1 MCLPGDRLQEMPCC
15 RYSSLKLTTASAWS
29 KTVPIPVLFTVW
41 EGRAAPPSAV
51 APLAPAQKGRLLP
64 ACHIGS
70 KRRLLLKLTAIC
82 SMERIKEKKVQ
93 VKSPTLVSEGKR
105 ATLQT

>member
-1 MCLPGDRLQEMPCC
+1 M
-15 RYSSLKLTTASAWS
+15 
-29 KTVPIPVLFTVW
+29 PIPVLFTVW